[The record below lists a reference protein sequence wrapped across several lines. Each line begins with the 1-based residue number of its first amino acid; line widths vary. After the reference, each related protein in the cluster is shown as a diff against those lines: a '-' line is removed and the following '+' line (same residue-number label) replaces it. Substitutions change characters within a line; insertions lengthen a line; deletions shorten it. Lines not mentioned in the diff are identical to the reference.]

1 MSCVLEIE
9 EETVENPKR
18 SEGPA
23 GASFHPSASASVVC
37 LVSNTHRSEICV
49 RHDVKHDT
57 GSIGVILLASET
69 RFDQVLNRMATLSKC
84 QLCDQSGHIAK
95 SCPNRAAKR
104 QRCQLCDQLGH
115 LAIDCPND
123 DPEEEQEEE
132 EEDGDVDAGAK
143 PCPVCEAA
151 ANEVCEI
158 SCETGGSH
166 RNDSIGLRKARAQ
179 AASGTQKS
187 KVAKLEV
194 EGSVKGPLTPAEI
207 LALDVPKLIQLKVRQ
222 ILLLPPVWRAWI
234 WGRSPSSRVDAHRQ
248 LMDALRAVMRVQDE
262 KTDTGQFSAS
272 DIHHAKEALEMVE
285 NLLDPRP
292 DMSIAAHIARIDAA
306 TVARGMDLL
315 AFKDA
320 RTHSWKVVRRAQD
333 IYSGEQSQDK
343 AWTAA
348 LTRAETEAKREE
360 SARKEKARPTQQRGG
375 GKGRRGQRGGS
386 ASGSPKGG
394 GASTKSN

>member
-1 MSCVLEIE
+1 M
-9 EETVENPKR
+9 
-18 SEGPA
+18 
-23 GASFHPSASASVVC
+23 ASLSVP
-37 LVSNTHRSEICV
+37 
-49 RHDVKHDT
+49 
-57 GSIGVILLASET
+57 
-69 RFDQVLNRMATLSKC
+69 C
-84 QLCDQSGHIAK
+84 QLCDLSGHSAK
-95 SCPNRAAKR
+95 ACPKRAEKR
-104 QRCQLCDQLGH
+104 QRCQLCDQVGH

-123 DPEEEQEEE
+123 DPEEEQELEE
-132 EEDGDVDAGAK
+132 EADGDVVDLGAK
-143 PCPVCEAA
+143 PCPVCEAP

-158 SCETGGSH
+158 SCETGGGP

-179 AASGTQKS
+179 ATSAGAS
-187 KVAKLEV
+187 KVAKLEA

-262 KTDTGQFSAS
+262 KTESGQFSAS
-272 DIHHAKEALEMVE
+272 DLHHAKEALEMVE

-320 RTHSWKVVRRAQD
+320 RTHTWKVVRRAQD

-360 SARKEKARPTQQRGG
+360 SARKEKARPAQQRGG
-375 GKGRRGQRGGS
+375 GKGRRGQRGGA

-394 GASTKSN
+394 GASTKDK